1 MCCRGKIIYVKFVQV
16 TRIFICWRPANVND
30 CVLNWLTLT
39 VTVATPNTTTS
50 KWIQLL
56 LTTSWH
62 LLENTAELQVCSCFA
77 VTKQIQWWMLIIRPE
92 PAHRLVIRNTVS
104 SFLKKLMLRL
114 ISPSGILTNV
124 CLGTSRTLR
133 WSSFFVFLVYCT
145 ALLLV
150 FLSWTNKRINK
161 TYTCKEQRN
170 INVKAWNNSS
180 EYEEIKKKHVYERI
194 KCPVLSTFRT
204 FYSPIRCLIALH
216 ETFNDLMLPEYPVYK
231 DVSELTYTVY
241 LFQVQ

>member
-1 MCCRGKIIYVKFVQV
+1 MCCRGRFFCVKFVQV

-56 LTTSWH
+56 LTISWH

-92 PAHRLVIRNTVS
+92 PAHRLVIRNTAS
-104 SFLKKLMLRL
+104 SFLKKLMLHL

-124 CLGTSRTLR
+124 CLGTSWTLR
-133 WSSFFVFLVYCT
+133 HCVG
-145 ALLLV
+145 LV
-150 FLSWTNKRINK
+150 FSYFLYIVLLCCLCFCLKRISVSIK
-161 TYTCKEQRN
+161 HTRARN
-170 INVKAWNNSS
+170 S
-180 EYEEIKKKHVYERI
+180 EI
-194 KCPVLSTFRT
+194 
-204 FYSPIRCLIALH
+204 
-216 ETFNDLMLPEYPVYK
+216 
-231 DVSELTYTVY
+231 
-241 LFQVQ
+241 